1 MIGWYINDE
10 GEQQMYV
17 YSPFKP
23 TQAMFMM
30 DMASKIIECRPPD
43 LVDDFDWRQNNLRAV
58 KLPFCPLCGLSG
70 LHSSTEGI
78 MRSWQ
83 RLLKRWL
90 GVN

>member
-43 LVDDFDWRQNNLRAV
+43 LVDDFDWDAIRRKFIA
-58 KLPFCPLCGLSG
+58 C
-70 LHSSTEGI
+70 
-78 MRSWQ
+78 
-83 RLLKRWL
+83 KRII
-90 GVN
+90 

>member
-30 DMASKIIECRPPD
+30 DMASKIIECSPPD
-43 LVDDFDWRQNNLRAV
+43 LVDDFDWDDET
-58 KLPFCPLCGLSG
+58 SD
-70 LHSSTEGI
+70 
-78 MRSWQ
+78 
-83 RLLKRWL
+83 
-90 GVN
+90 